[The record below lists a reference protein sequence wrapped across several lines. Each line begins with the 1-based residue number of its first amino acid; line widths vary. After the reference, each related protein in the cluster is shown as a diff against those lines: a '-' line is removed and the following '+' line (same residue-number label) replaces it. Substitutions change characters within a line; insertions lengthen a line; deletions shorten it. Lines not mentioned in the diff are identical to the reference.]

1 MYRPT
6 IETHPHDSIHA
17 SAQEASLPLWESH
30 MRQATQAEREQ
41 HAAVARAGYEHALAI
56 ALQLLD
62 APPPGRADDCLA
74 ALVVSHH
81 NLADLL
87 ADSGETDAAAL
98 HLCLAHETLL
108 ALHLH
113 PGKPASLR
121 RAALHHSRETH
132 LALIRHLA
140 RHGPHPRI
148 ARTLDHAHAALDAA
162 VPACSSLS

>member
-6 IETHPHDSIHA
+6 LITDPH
-17 SAQEASLPLWESH
+17 ESLRTRTQQPTLPQWESE
-30 MRQATQAEREQ
+30 MRQATQAERDG
-41 HAAVARAGYEHALAI
+41 HVAIARAGYEHALSI
-56 ALQLLD
+56 ARQLLD
-62 APPPGRADDCLA
+62 APPSGRADDCLA

-87 ADSGETDAAAL
+87 VDAGEFDAAAL
-98 HLCLAHETLL
+98 HLCLAHETLI

-113 PGKPASLR
+113 PGKSASLR

-132 LALIRHLA
+132 VALIRHLA

-148 ARTLDHAHAALDAA
+148 ARTLEHAHAALDAA
-162 VPACSSLS
+162 VPARQSLS